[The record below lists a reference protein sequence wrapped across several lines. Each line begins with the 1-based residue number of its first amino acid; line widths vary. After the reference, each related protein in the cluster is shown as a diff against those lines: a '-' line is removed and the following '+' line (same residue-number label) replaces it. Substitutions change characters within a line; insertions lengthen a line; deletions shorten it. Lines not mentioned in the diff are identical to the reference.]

1 MSTAFRFRRTDS
13 KARASGS
20 YAASVPG
27 AGAKPRTDY
36 AVRAMRQEGQNPLKR
51 DVQAKILAHLLPDV
65 RPFFTEASIPGSGKG
80 HSPPVLFHP
89 P

>member
-1 MSTAFRFRRTDS
+1 
-13 KARASGS
+13 
-20 YAASVPG
+20 
-27 AGAKPRTDY
+27 
-36 AVRAMRQEGQNPLKR
+36 MRQGNLNSPQR